1 MLDHSPKTLTCASC
15 GAPLDYDGHSTFV
28 QCKFCKTTSVMP
40 GARENQ
46 AQLTPGLL
54 AEIRTLAEG
63 GNMLEAVRRFR
74 EATGVDLKTAKS
86 SVEMLVSGRVM
97 VASQVISGPLTAEQ
111 TGQIL
116 EQVQELLRADNKV
129 EAIRRYREAT
139 DVSMV
144 KSRDVVERVEA
155 ALKGL
160 PPPQPLEIPG
170 QLSPYQPV
178 SPVRHRSWFGLIL
191 TLGIFLFVAGLLSLI
206 FFLPGGPFNSMMI
219 SNGPAILAES
229 GLGETSLAGV
239 FYHVNDESYRV
250 AMLDPTSGKIRWKAD
265 PLPGQGYASAMIL
278 VDELVIVA
286 SESDLLGFRVED
298 GSPAWHTILPDR
310 LNYSD
315 QAILAVSGRVITN
328 TADQSIQAYE
338 AATGRLVWDRRLS
351 GYDRSLRLVGGSL
364 LVIDYLGED
373 YTYNF
378 IFLDPLDGQEQRV
391 ITPTCSTDEY
401 SVSSVDPDTGLLFD
415 PEENAIYLVYD
426 STPGCIQKIDLGSGQ
441 PAWQTLDE
449 EWYNF
454 SSGFH
459 GFLTEEHLFFGTGNR
474 LVAVDKQTGSLEVL
488 MEDDENDLLPLAETD
503 GTLVVRLRRTRGTEK
518 FELRGLDAARGSML
532 WRVDMGDAS
541 PIDPPDEMVGLIDEG
556 YPGYT
561 WHLGTSGLILVQ
573 FQAEPNQMLIQTIDP
588 TDGNLLNEV
597 TIPLKAV
604 SGDFYSVPEVIS
616 WRGDLIYLSVDGS
629 LYCIN
634 YMTGEVVF
642 HFQ

>member
-170 QLSPYQPV
+170 QLSPYQPA
-178 SPVRHRSWFGLIL
+178 SSARHRSWFGLIL

-338 AATGRLVWDRRLS
+338 AAIRAAEEILPQAFDLLPRASVTVIGGEAGDFYMPPAYDGSRPGIFWARTSGQTPRFGVKTLAYHETVPGHHLQIAIAQEMPNQPALRQGVSFTGYTEGWALYAERLMMELGVYQDDIPGDLGRLQAEAFRAA
-351 GYDRSLRLVGGSL
+351 RLVVDTG
-364 LVIDYLGED
+364 IHTGEM
-373 YTYNF
+373 NF
-378 IFLDPLDGQEQRV
+378 NEAVDFLAEATGFTIQYAQQELTR
-391 ITPTCSTDEY
+391 Y
-401 SVSSVDPDTGLLFD
+401 SVW
-415 PEENAIYLVYD
+415 
-426 STPGCIQKIDLGSGQ
+426 PGQATAYYI
-441 PAWQTLDE
+441 
-449 EWYNF
+449 
-454 SSGFH
+454 
-459 GFLTEEHLFFGTGNR
+459 GFLKILELRQRAMDALGAGFDLKTFHRLMVGNG
-474 LVAVDKQTGSLEVL
+474 AMPLEVL
-488 MEDDENDLLPLAETD
+488 EEFVEEYIE
-503 GTLVVRLRRTRGTEK
+503 GT
-518 FELRGLDAARGSML
+518 A
-532 WRVDMGDAS
+532 
-541 PIDPPDEMVGLIDEG
+541 
-556 YPGYT
+556 
-561 WHLGTSGLILVQ
+561 
-573 FQAEPNQMLIQTIDP
+573 
-588 TDGNLLNEV
+588 
-597 TIPLKAV
+597 
-604 SGDFYSVPEVIS
+604 
-616 WRGDLIYLSVDGS
+616 
-629 LYCIN
+629 
-634 YMTGEVVF
+634 
-642 HFQ
+642 